1 MATMVMGEEMVDIKG
16 EQVTLF
22 TNIGNN
28 LMLDILKR

>member
-16 EQVTLF
+16 EQVNLF

>member
-16 EQVTLF
+16 GQVTLF